1 MGLKRT
7 DEFRADAVRIALKSG
22 LTRKQVA
29 SDLGVGLSTLN
40 KWILAHRDTDV
51 VSDKDL
57 DLVRENERLR
67 LENRILKEEREILKL
82 GNTVL
87 REPKAMRFRFIEEH
101 RDAFCAHRMCA
112 VLDVSSR
119 GLRAYRS
126 RPASQ
131 RQRSDMVV
139 LAHIKEQ
146 SRLSLGSYGRPRM
159 TEELKEL
166 GLNVGHRRVGRLMR
180 ENGIRVERS
189 KRYKVTTDSNHAF
202 NIAPNLLNR
211 DFRADRPNQKWVGD
225 ISYVWTREGW
235 LYLAVI
241 LDLHSRR
248 VIGWAVSNRMK
259 RDLAIRALKMA
270 VALRQPPKGC
280 IHHTDRGSQYCSHDY
295 QKLLRQHGFQVSMSG
310 KGNCYDN
317 AAVETF
323 FKTIKAELIWRQSWP
338 TRRAAELAIF
348 EYINGF
354 YNPRRRHSAL
364 GWKSPVAFERKVA

>member
-1 MGLKRT
+1 MGTKRT
-7 DEFRADAVRIALKSG
+7 DEFRADAVRIALTSG
-22 LTRKQVA
+22 LTRRQVA

-40 KWILAHRDTDV
+40 KWVTAHRDTDV
-51 VSDKDL
+51 VSDKEL
-57 DLVRENERLR
+57 DLARENERLR
-67 LENRILKEEREILKL
+67 RENRILKEERDILKKGHGL
-82 GNTVL
+82 L

-101 RDAFCAHRMCA
+101 GRDFPTNRLCQ
-112 VLDVSSR
+112 VLDVSER

-131 RQRSDMVV
+131 RQRTDMVV

-166 GLNVGHRRVGRLMR
+166 GLNIGHRRVGRLMR
-180 ENGIRVERS
+180 ENGIQVERS
-189 KRYKVTTDSNHAF
+189 KKYKVTTDSNHAF

-211 DFRADRPNQKWVGD
+211 DFAANEPNRKWAGD

-259 RDLAIRALKMA
+259 RDLAIRALQMA

-280 IHHTDRGSQYCSHDY
+280 IHHADRGSQYCSHDY

-317 AAVETF
+317 SAVETF
-323 FKTIKAELIWRQSWP
+323 FKTIKAELIWRRSWQ
-338 TRRAAELAIF
+338 TRRDAELAIF
-348 EYINGF
+348 QYINGF